1 MHTGWRWRYRP
12 LPLKVAPIQRSVT
25 TDLHLQSRRDSDC
38 QMSEFPNWK
47 SNKRLFITIITTV
60 TSLWISKLLLQL
72 KPHKASG
79 PDRIPNRVLKE
90 LAWELAPLLTALYNQ
105 SLASG
110 TIPDDWSRAL
120 VTPVYKKGD
129 VHEPSNYR
137 PVSLTTVACKTLE
150 HIVCKHIVN
159 YLERHKLLTTLQ
171 HGFRKAH
178 SCESQLLITIDDLIT
193 AYNSK
198 VQTDVGILDFSRA
211 FDTVPHE
218 RLMGKLAHYR
228 IQGPTNQW
236 IRAFLTNRSMRVVVD
251 GETSD
256 PAPVLSGVPQGTV
269 LGPLLFLVY
278 INDMPNVI
286 SEGTFI
292 RLFADDCLVYRRIHS
307 LQDQLTLQ
315 EDLNNLHC
323 WATRWGMNFN
333 PSKCYIMQIAR
344 AKPMMKLY
352 EMCGVILASVDRAKY
367 LGVTVSKNLQWHD
380 QVGTVTKKAN
390 STLHMVARN
399 LRYCP
404 RKSRTLAYCSLVR
417 PKLEYCASV
426 WDPHQQQDIESLE
439 KVNRRATRVVYN
451 KSWRDCNVSPTALLK
466 ELGWPPLEERRRT
479 QRLCMMYKIVHGLV
493 AVPPT
498 RLVKPNRQLR
508 GHRYKYQHISTNC
521 EQSKHSFYPRTI
533 REWNSLDANI
543 AEAPSLESFRNRL
556 SKP

>member
-1 MHTGWRWRYRP
+1 MYEDGVR
-12 LPLKVAPIQRSVT
+12 
-25 TDLHLQSRRDSDC
+25 
-38 QMSEFPNWK
+38 
-47 SNKRLFITIITTV
+47 
-60 TSLWISKLLLQL
+60 KLLLQL

-198 VQTDVGILDFSRA
+198 VQTDVGILDLSQA

-218 RLMGKLAHYR
+218 RLMGKLAHYG

-256 PAPVLSGVPQGTV
+256 PAQVLSRVPQGTV

-323 WATRWGMNFN
+323 WATRLGMNFN
-333 PSKCYIMQIAR
+333 PSKCHIMQIAR
-344 AKPMMKLY
+344 AKPMMNLY

-404 RKSRTLAYCSLVR
+404 RKGRTLAYCSLVR

-451 KSWRDCNVSPTALLK
+451 KSWRDRNVSPTALLK

-498 RLVKPNRQLR
+498 CLVKPNRQLC